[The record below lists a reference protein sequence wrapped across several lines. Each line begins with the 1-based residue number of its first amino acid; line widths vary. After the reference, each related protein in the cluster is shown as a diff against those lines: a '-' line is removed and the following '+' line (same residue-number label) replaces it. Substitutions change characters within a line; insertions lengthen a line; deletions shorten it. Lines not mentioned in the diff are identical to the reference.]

1 MTEDVQVLVGRESAD
16 DKEQSGA
23 QSTSSLGRADQ
34 PDFHDH
40 SNTLKALRP
49 NILLVCCI
57 H

>member
-1 MTEDVQVLVGRESAD
+1 MTKDTQVLIGRESEGD
-16 DKEQSGA
+16 EEQCGA

-49 NILLVCCI
+49 SILLVC
-57 H
+57 